1 MTAGLLLITT
11 ALALAWYATPAL
23 RLARRTL
30 PPALTLTAWVLTT
43 IGALLALPTGI
54 ALLLFPEVTTA
65 AWSATVHRCW
75 TALREAGLFAPETA
89 LHTTAVLLVTLLL
102 TRLLLTVIPHARRVR
117 HSTGTHRD
125 ALALL
130 ATPIPGHPTV
140 VTLPHDQPL
149 AYSLAGTTGPTVVST
164 ALLDQ
169 APEAELAAVLTH
181 EQAHRTRRHHLV
193 VAGFAALR
201 KAFPFVPLFRAA
213 PGEVAL
219 LTELDADAV
228 AARAHGVPAV
238 LAALRAFPH
247 HPAAPGEQLATR
259 IAQLSRPGGRCWR
272 WVAPVLV
279 LGCVVV
285 GVGWVGNAVSELCV
299 LSLVLGAH

>member
-1 MTAGLLLITT
+1 MTAGLLLITA
-11 ALALAWYATPAL
+11 ALALAWYAAPAL

-30 PPALTLTAWVLTT
+30 SPALALTAWVLTAT
-43 IGALLALPTGI
+43 GLLLALPAGI

-75 TALREAGLFAPETA
+75 TALRAAGLFAPESG
-89 LHTTAVLLVTLLL
+89 LHTTAVLLVTLLVS
-102 TRLLLTVIPHARRVR
+102 RLLLIVIPHARRVR
-117 HSTGTHRD
+117 HRTGNHRD

-130 ATPIPGHPTV
+130 ATPVPGRRDV

-149 AYSLAGTTGPTVVST
+149 AYSLAGAAGPTVVST
-164 ALLDQ
+164 GLLSQ
-169 APEAELAAVLTH
+169 APEGQLAAVLAH
-181 EQAHRTRRHHLV
+181 EQAHRTRRHHLL
-193 VAGFAALR
+193 VASFAALR

-213 PGEVAL
+213 PAEVAL

-228 AARAHGVPAV
+228 AARGQGVPAV

-247 HPAAPGEQLATR
+247 HTAAPGEQLAAR
-259 IAQLSRPGGRCWR
+259 IAHLSRPSGRYWR
-272 WVAPVLV
+272 RAAPVLV
-279 LGCVVV
+279 LACAVVSA
-285 GVGWVGNAVSELCV
+285 GWAASAVSELCV